1 MSTNNMQSG
10 LANKKFIRNMVETA
24 SPMQLIIL
32 LYDGALQW
40 LVMAK
45 QELKKNNET
54 NLPNWSNY
62 ANFMGKAHDIVTHLQ
77 DSLDHSQAPE
87 FSDKIFDLYDFIKSS
102 ISKASAFKKEA
113 DLDNAYKLLK
123 DLKTTWKE
131 AYDNQKIS

>member
-1 MSTNNMQSG
+1 
-10 LANKKFIRNMVETA
+10 MVETA

-45 QELKKNNET
+45 QELVKNKASK
-54 NLPNWSNY
+54 LPNWTNY

-77 DSLDHSQAPE
+77 DSLDHSQDPE
-87 FSDKIFDLYDFIKSS
+87 FSDKIFDLYDFIKTS
-102 ISKASAFKKEA
+102 ITKANAFKKEE

-131 AYDNQKIS
+131 ALDKQKSS

>member
-45 QELKKNNET
+45 QELKKNKET
-54 NLPNWSNY
+54 KLPNWTNY

-77 DSLDHSQAPE
+77 DSLDHNQAPE
-87 FSDKIFDLYDFIKSS
+87 FADQIFSLYDFIKSS
-102 ISKASAFKKEA
+102 ITKANAYKKEE

-131 AYDNQKIS
+131 ALDKQKFS

>member
-1 MSTNNMQSG
+1 MITNNMQSG

-45 QELKKNNET
+45 QELVKNKESK
-54 NLPNWSNY
+54 LPNWTNY

-77 DSLDHSQAPE
+77 DSLDHSQDPE
-87 FSDKIFDLYDFIKSS
+87 FSDKIFDLYDFIKTS
-102 ISKASAFKKEA
+102 ITKANAFKKEE

-131 AYDNQKIS
+131 ALDKQKFS

>member
-24 SPMQLIIL
+24 SPMQLVIL
-32 LYDGALQW
+32 LYYGALQW

-45 QELKKNNET
+45 QELKKNKET
-54 NLPNWSNY
+54 KLTNWTNY

-77 DSLDHSQAPE
+77 DSLDHNQAPE
-87 FSDKIFDLYDFIKSS
+87 FADQIFSLYDFIKSS
-102 ISKASAFKKEA
+102 ITKANAYKKEE

-131 AYDNQKIS
+131 AYDKQKFS

>member
-45 QELKKNNET
+45 QELKKNRDSK
-54 NLPNWSNY
+54 LPNWTNY
-62 ANFMGKAHDIVTHLQ
+62 ANYMGKAHDIVTHLQ
-77 DSLDHSQAPE
+77 DSLDHEQAPE
-87 FSDKIFDLYDFIKSS
+87 FSDQIFNLYDFIKNA
-102 ISKASAFKKEA
+102 ISKASAFKKED
-113 DLDNAYKLLK
+113 DLENAYKLLK
-123 DLKTTWKE
+123 DLKTTWKD
-131 AYDNQKIS
+131 ALDKQKLA

>member
-24 SPMQLIIL
+24 SPMQLVIL

-45 QELKKNNET
+45 QELKKNKET

-77 DSLDHSQAPE
+77 DSLDHNQAPE
-87 FSDKIFDLYDFIKSS
+87 FADQIFSLYDFIKSS

>member
-24 SPMQLIIL
+24 SPMQLVIL

-45 QELKKNNET
+45 QELKKNKET
-54 NLPNWSNY
+54 KLPNWTNY

-77 DSLDHSQAPE
+77 DSLDHNQAPE
-87 FSDKIFDLYDFIKSS
+87 FADQIFSLYDFIKSS
-102 ISKASAFKKEA
+102 ITKANAYKKEE

-131 AYDNQKIS
+131 AYDKQKFS